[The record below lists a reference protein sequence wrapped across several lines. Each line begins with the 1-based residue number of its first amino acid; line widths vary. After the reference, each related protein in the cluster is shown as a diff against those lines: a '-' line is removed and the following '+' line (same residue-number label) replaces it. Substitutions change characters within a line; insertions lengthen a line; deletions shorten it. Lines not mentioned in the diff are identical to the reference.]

1 MNPPVNNT
9 MQIQANFQ
17 DADGFYE
24 QLINAHAGLSAEQ
37 SELLN
42 HRLILLLANQI
53 GDSAVL
59 RECIEAAQ
67 DLPQSKNS
75 PAAGPRA
82 AK

>member
-1 MNPPVNNT
+1 MNLTSKIT
-9 MQIQANFQ
+9 MKTQAHFQ

-42 HRLILLLANQI
+42 HRLILILSNHI
-53 GDSAVL
+53 GDAAVL

-67 DLPQSKNS
+67 DLP
-75 PAAGPRA
+75 G
-82 AK
+82 

>member
-1 MNPPVNNT
+1 MNLTLKLT
-9 MQIQANFQ
+9 MKTQAHFQ

-42 HRLILLLANQI
+42 HRLILILANHI
-53 GDSAVL
+53 GDAAVL

-67 DLPQSKNS
+67 DLP
-75 PAAGPRA
+75 G
-82 AK
+82 